1 MKDISKSI
9 AAAISLGDAL
19 VNNRVSRSL
28 IGDLKVGLEND
39 FSKHINCPDYKFSI
53 ALSSVGLEDAFVEYH
68 DAVSLIKEHT
78 YSSMRDKLKISKEI
92 FDGILESLSNI
103 TTGYEVNNELVD
115 KLLHYYNNEAKGYW
129 EVYEDGSENK
139 IEKFKLEQKDT
150 DVGIDLR
157 YDSSSIIELITESKV
172 INETNRKT
180 LLYQFEGITN
190 TINDRNIHYPFL
202 SFIQNLT
209 SNKSIDSDVFIY
221 DIIKTISTK
230 VSAVKLI
237 DSIINNSAY
246 DALVSFTK
254 DGFNYY
260 SRKYFDIVDIENIA
274 KSVDDDVS
282 KKKEYLSGYGADSE
296 LLDFLNNSNQNGIA
310 IFMFFVKLIYS
321 KDIKANEETN

>member
-9 AAAISLGDAL
+9 AATISLGEAL
-19 VNNRVSRSL
+19 RNNRVSRSL

-39 FSKHINCPDYKFSI
+39 FSKHINCPDYKFSME
-53 ALSSVGLEDAFVEYH
+53 LSSIGLEDAFVEYH
-68 DAVSLIKEHT
+68 NAVSLIKGHT

-103 TTGYEVNNELVD
+103 TTKYEVNNELVD

-129 EVYEDGSENK
+129 AVYEDGSEDK

-157 YDSSSIIELITESKV
+157 YDSSNIIELITESKV

-180 LLYQFEGITN
+180 LMYQFEGITN
-190 TINDRNIHYPFL
+190 TISDRNTHYPFL

-209 SNKSIDSDVFIY
+209 SNKSIDNDFHMY
-221 DIIKTISTK
+221 NIINNITTK

-260 SRKYFDIVDIENIA
+260 SRKYFDIVDLENIG

-282 KKKEYLSGYGADSE
+282 KKTEYLSGYRADSE
-296 LLDFLNNSNQNGIA
+296 LLDFLNNSNQNGLA
-310 IFMFFVKLIYS
+310 VFMFFVKLIYS
-321 KDIKANEETN
+321 KDIKTNEETN